1 MPGQT
6 ATELVWYLLPDTYG
20 KAVAESSLDAL
31 EVAASETVLEFWRHV
46 YEANAVIL
54 IGFVAAQLSVFL
66 FRGAGE
72 FGLGTSAAL
81 TAKVVELKSC
91 DARLLLVTVIAAV
104 KSALFFGVLLLTPS
118 MMPLNWF
125 PQRLP

>member
-20 KAVAESSLDAL
+20 KAVAERFLNSGG
-31 EVAASETVLEFWRHV
+31 TV

>member
-72 FGLGTSAAL
+72 FGLGTS
-81 TAKVVELKSC
+81 ELKSC